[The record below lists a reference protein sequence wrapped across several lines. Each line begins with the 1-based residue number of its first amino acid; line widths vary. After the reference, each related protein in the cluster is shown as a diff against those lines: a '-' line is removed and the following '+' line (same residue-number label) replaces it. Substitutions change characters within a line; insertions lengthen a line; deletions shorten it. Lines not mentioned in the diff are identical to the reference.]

1 MSFLNPSKIK
11 WDQITLCSFFF
22 FWVNKTLCSSHP
34 RIFRFTSPSTIIKTQ
49 NPSSPSIYSSPLLQL
64 MLWNFKRISRCQWC
78 MYFCI
83 LYRQRFSIYPDCT
96 FLHKFK
102 GLALQNERF
111 DYSYSFVFV
120 NKQMKTPKK
129 RKKEK
134 TKYQRDVHKFKGK
147 KSYSQIEKKI
157 YEKGRKYTW
166 VLRLRSWSVS
176 IRSLNPWWTVRRSR
190 ECGDEA
196 EPPSSLPSQKKLQA

>member
-11 WDQITLCSFFF
+11 WDQIMLCSFF
-22 FWVNKTLCSSHP
+22 FWVNKTFCFSHP

-64 MLWNFKRISRCQWC
+64 MLWNFKRISRCPWC

-83 LYRQRFSIYPDCT
+83 LYRQRFSIYSDCA
-96 FLHKFK
+96 FLHNFK
-102 GLALQNERF
+102 GAALQNERF

-134 TKYQRDVHKFKGK
+134 TKYQEMYINLK
-147 KSYSQIEKKI
+147 EKNHIPK
-157 YEKGRKYTW
+157 
-166 VLRLRSWSVS
+166 
-176 IRSLNPWWTVRRSR
+176 
-190 ECGDEA
+190 
-196 EPPSSLPSQKKLQA
+196 